1 MISWDDSEVDVTWYF
16 TLSGTIS
23 FTLLPFCL
31 AQIMFGDGIPLAL
44 QVKLTEE
51 PSLADTTLGGIIV
64 EFEESKTRGSEKQ
77 NLSVKEGTT
86 LTTVCYKKLHE

>member
-1 MISWDDSEVDVTWYF
+1 
-16 TLSGTIS
+16 
-23 FTLLPFCL
+23 
-31 AQIMFGDGIPLAL
+31 MFGDGIPLAL

-86 LTTVCYKKLHE
+86 LTTVCYKKLHEWEGCIASYSYLNLSRTIITWRQN